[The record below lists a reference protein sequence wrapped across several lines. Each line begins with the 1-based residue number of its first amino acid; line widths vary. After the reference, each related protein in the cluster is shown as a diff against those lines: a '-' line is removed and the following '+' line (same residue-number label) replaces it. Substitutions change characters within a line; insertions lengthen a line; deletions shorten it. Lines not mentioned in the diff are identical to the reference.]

1 MTAPAF
7 VVPDFRDVQ
16 QLALGQAAG
25 FARAERV
32 FLERQGEGTSPAA
45 RRLARLEDELLEAF
59 LGGVPLVPGS
69 PAARYLEAAAQ
80 RAEDARRRMQFA
92 LCGPLREL
100 LAFPGYPYPLPL
112 DCEPISRAEAKRR
125 LPALEGSDL
134 LRDILHPVPGQ
145 KPPRPVAARP
155 GVARAVPAAPA
166 RGPKKPRRPRE
177 PRSPRAPR
185 SRRAP
190 RVPRGPRR
198 PRAARTPRTPRQR
211 PKPKARLP
219 ECGYP
224 CAWHYYCVRSLHENF
239 KGVPSRCMRM
249 HESQANAAIDAG
261 YEVIETDE
269 CEECGGEGCSGPFAG
284 LFTAVTR
291 FLFGNPAQPAAR
303 RPFEAPSEVRRRR
316 AQRRYA
322 LRQLL
327 SNPPRLPEEQGGPP
341 AVMAEGGAFYLV
353 SSPKFP
359 QIPPN
364 RLWLLPAQRD
374 AAIAGGYTVT
384 GPVP

>member
-32 FLERQGEGTSPAA
+32 FLERQGQGDAPAA
-45 RRLARLEDELLEAF
+45 RRLAQLEHELLDAF
-59 LGGVPLVPGS
+59 LGGAPLRPGS
-69 PAARYLEAAAQ
+69 AAARYLEAAAQ

-112 DCEPISRAEAKRR
+112 DCEPISKAEAKRR
-125 LPALEGSDL
+125 LPLLVGSEL

-145 KPPRPVAARP
+145 KPPRPVAGPPA
-155 GVARAVPAAPA
+155 VARAVPAAPA

-219 ECGYP
+219 ECGYA
-224 CAWHYYCVRSLHENF
+224 CAWHYYCVRSLSPNF
-239 KGVPSRCMRM
+239 EGVPARCMRL
-249 HESQANAAIDAG
+249 HESQANAAADAG
-261 YEVIETDE
+261 YEVILTDE
-269 CEECGGEGCSGPFAG
+269 CEECGGEGCSSAFAG
-284 LFTAVTR
+284 HLTALAR
-291 FLFGNPAQPAAR
+291 LLFGSPATPAAEPVSR
-303 RPFEAPSEVRRRR
+303 IPSEVRRRR
-316 AQRRYA
+316 LKRQYE

-341 AVMAEGGAFYLV
+341 AVMGEGGAFYLV
-353 SSPKFP
+353 SSPAFP
-359 QIPPN
+359 QLAPN
-364 RLWLLPAQRD
+364 RIWLLPAQRD
-374 AAIAGGYTVT
+374 AARAGGYTVV